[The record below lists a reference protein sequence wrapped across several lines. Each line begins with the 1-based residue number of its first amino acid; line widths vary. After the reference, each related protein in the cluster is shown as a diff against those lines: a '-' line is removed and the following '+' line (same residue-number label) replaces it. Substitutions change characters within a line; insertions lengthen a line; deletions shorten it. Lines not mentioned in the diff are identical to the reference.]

1 MTAKFF
7 MCPPDYYH
15 NIDYEINPWMKK
27 GTGCDNKVS
36 IEKWNDLKNII
47 TNLGAEVLTMP
58 AQPGQP
64 DIVFTANAALIY
76 KDTAVISRFRP
87 PERQPEEK
95 FYIEWLKKQGFNIE
109 ILPDNMHFEG
119 AGDALFSGETLYSG
133 YITRTDITAHTYIA
147 YLLNLKIISL
157 ELVNKRFYHLDTCF
171 CPLTDGHLLY
181 YPEAFDE
188 YANKIIEKDFPE
200 EKRIIATEQE
210 ALAFCCNAVNIDK
223 SVIMNNTTDRLKNVL
238 KEKGFD
244 TYEVDLA
251 EFMKAGGS
259 AKCLTL
265 RLN

>member
-1 MTAKFF
+1 ML
-7 MCPPDYYH
+7 C
-15 NIDYEINPWMKK
+15 
-27 GTGCDNKVS
+27 
-36 IEKWNDLKNII
+36 
-47 TNLGAEVLTMP
+47 
-58 AQPGQP
+58 
-64 DIVFTANAALIY
+64 
-76 KDTAVISRFRP
+76 
-87 PERQPEEK
+87 
-95 FYIEWLKKQGFNIE
+95 
-109 ILPDNMHFEG
+109 
-119 AGDALFSGETLYSG
+119 FSGETLYSG

-171 CPLTDGHLLY
+171 CPLTDGYLLY
-181 YPEAFDE
+181 YPDAFDE
-188 YANKIIEKDFPE
+188 YANKIIEKDFSRK
-200 EKRIIATEQE
+200 KRIIATEQE

-223 SVIMNNTTDRLKNVL
+223 SVIMNNATDRLKNVL